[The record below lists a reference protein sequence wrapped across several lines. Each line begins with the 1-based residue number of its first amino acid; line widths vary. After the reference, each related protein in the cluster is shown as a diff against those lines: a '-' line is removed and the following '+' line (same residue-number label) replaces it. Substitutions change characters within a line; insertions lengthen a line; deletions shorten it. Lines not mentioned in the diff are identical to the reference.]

1 MRKRQPTIAELRE
14 RELYH
19 LARYKNHDPTPADL
33 DEARR
38 NMNSFYRLCAL
49 GDRVC
54 ELSND
59 SRTCNRTST
68 KREAEREYKW
78 FERLDKVFRTT
89 YGLEIHSAGPA
100 YCIAQTVNESGA
112 IAERIAT
119 YFYDR
124 RRDYD

>member
-1 MRKRQPTIAELRE
+1 MQPTIHELRE
-14 RELYH
+14 REIYR
-19 LARYKNHDPTPADL
+19 LAKYKNSDPTPADI

-49 GDRVC
+49 GDRVA

-59 SRTCNRTST
+59 ARTCNRWST

-78 FERLDKVFRTT
+78 FTRLDKVFRNT
-89 YGLEIHSAGPA
+89 YNLEIHSAGPA

-112 IAERIAT
+112 IAERISL
-119 YFYDR
+119 YYYD
-124 RRDYD
+124 